1 MTLKKHEIQ
10 VPEEN
15 VSKLLNKLNEEIQ
28 TYERLDDDKSFCNP
42 IYSITSKSGREYILK
57 VINPLDK
64 WKKKKTINEVFTIKL
79 IEQKTNVPVPK
90 IYDYSSECDE
100 IGFEY
105 ILMEKIEGNNL
116 TEKFSQ
122 DKMNYLKQ
130 IANFVE
136 EFQKIK
142 FNKIGSLN
150 EKYEVVEDLDIG
162 AGPFNYFKEW
172 AQATIQRRLIDLE
185 KTKFKHYAPRFNEYS
200 KLIDDVSLPIVF
212 CHSDLELK
220 NFIERNGKIVG
231 LIDFEWAGAYPY
243 IQDISS
249 FEYDYKLNKEE
260 LEEFQKILDE
270 KNITYK
276 MPNEVKDTKRIKSLA
291 MVLCSYEDW
300 FVGKEKEAEEF
311 IKGQEEYLIKLFE
324 KYNLKK

>member
-10 VPEEN
+10 ILEDN
-15 VSKLLNKLNEEIQ
+15 ISKLINKLNEELMSC
-28 TYERLDDDKSFCNP
+28 ERLDDDKSFCNP
-42 IYSITSKSGREYILK
+42 IYSITSKSGKNYILK
-57 VINPLDK
+57 VINPLEK

-79 IEQKTNVPVPK
+79 IEQKTNLPVPK
-90 IYDYSSECDE
+90 IYDYSTECDE

-105 ILMEKIEGNNL
+105 ILMEKIDGNNL

-122 DKMNYLKQ
+122 DKINYLKQ

-162 AGPFNYFKEW
+162 EGPFNSFKEW
-172 AQATIQRRLIDLE
+172 AQATIQSRLIDLE
-185 KTKFKHYAPRFNEYS
+185 KTKFKHYAPRFEKFS
-200 KLIDDVSLPIVF
+200 KLIDDISSPIVF

-249 FEYDYKLNKEE
+249 FEHDYKLTKEE
-260 LEEFQKILDE
+260 LEEFEKILE
-270 KNITYK
+270 EQNVIYK
-276 MPNEVKDTKRIKSLA
+276 MPEKVKDAKHIKSFT
-291 MVLCSYEDW
+291 MVLCSYKDW
-300 FVGKEKEAEEF
+300 FVGKEKEAEEY
-311 IKGQEEYLIKLFE
+311 IKKEEKKLVELFE
-324 KYNLKK
+324 KYGV